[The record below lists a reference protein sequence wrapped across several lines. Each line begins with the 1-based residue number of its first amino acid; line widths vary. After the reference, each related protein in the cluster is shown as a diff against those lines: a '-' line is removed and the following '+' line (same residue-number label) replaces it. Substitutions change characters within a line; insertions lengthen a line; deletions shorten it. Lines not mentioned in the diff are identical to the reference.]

1 VGISVDVRSF
11 MKIVV
16 VRNRCKDGI
25 VNTLGQRCPETYGRR
40 SVQRVLD
47 ALWANGH
54 TVAYFEGDK
63 HLIANLEEFMPS
75 EPYSEQP
82 GGMVLNMSY
91 GIQGESRYC
100 HVPGM
105 LEMAGIPYTG
115 SGPLGHALALDKVTA
130 KSLMRDAGVP
140 TPKFRVMSSCDSRI
154 DDLKFPLIVKPR
166 HESTSYGLRC
176 VRNREELEEAA
187 QAIFTEYQQEALVEE
202 YIEGREVCIGLIGN
216 DNVEFL
222 PPVELDFD
230 GRQLHTLTWEDKYH
244 KSTDEPVKICPAPIS
259 ENLARRLCELS
270 LTTFRVCQ
278 CKDYARVDVR
288 IDQSGEPYVLEINSM
303 ASLGT
308 GGSFVLAART
318 AGYTFE
324 SLISKM
330 LDITHERYFGEPLP
344 LSTCSAD
351 WNIEDLLQEELAA
364 SVP

>member
-1 VGISVDVRSF
+1 
-11 MKIVV
+11 MKVAV
-16 VRNRCKDGI
+16 VRNRNKDGI
-25 VNTLGQRCPETYGRR
+25 VNTLGQRCPEIYGRR
-40 SVQRVLD
+40 SVQRIID

-54 TVAYFEGDK
+54 SVVYFEGDK
-63 HLIANLEEFMPS
+63 HLIANLEEIMPPD
-75 EPYSEQP
+75 PYTNRPS
-82 GGMVLNMSY
+82 GMVFNISY
-91 GIQGESRYC
+91 GIQGESRYSQ
-100 HVPGM
+100 VPGM

-115 SGPLGHALALDKVTA
+115 SGPLGQALALDKVTA

-140 TPKFRVMSSCDSRI
+140 TPRFRVMSRCDSRVN
-154 DDLKFPLIVKPR
+154 DLNFPLIVKPR

-176 VRNREELEEAA
+176 VRSRKELEEAA

-202 YIEGREVCIGLIGN
+202 YIDGREVCIGLLGN

-230 GRQLHTLTWEDKYH
+230 GRQLHTLTLEDKFH
-244 KSTDEPVKICPAPIS
+244 KSPDEPTKICPAPIS

-278 CKDYARVDVR
+278 CKDYSR
-288 IDQSGEPYVLEINSM
+288 IDIRITPSGEPFVLEINSM

-308 GGSFVLAART
+308 GGTFVMAARA

-324 SLISKM
+324 SLISRM

-344 LSTCSAD
+344 PSICSAD
-351 WNIEDLLQEELAA
+351 WNIEETLHEELAA
-364 SVP
+364 RVP

>member
-1 VGISVDVRSF
+1 
-11 MKIVV
+11 MKVAV
-16 VRNRCKDGI
+16 VRNRNKEGI

-54 TVAYFEGDK
+54 SVAYFEGDK
-63 HLIANLEEFMPS
+63 HLIANLEEFMPPD
-75 EPYSEQP
+75 PYTEQP
-82 GGMVLNMSY
+82 SGMVLNMSY

-130 KSLMRDAGVP
+130 KCLMRDAGVP
-140 TPKFRVMSSCDSRI
+140 TPMFRVMSSCDSRV
-154 DDLKFPLIVKPR
+154 DDLSFPLIVKPR

-176 VRNREELEEAA
+176 ARSRQELEEAA
-187 QAIFTEYQQEALVEE
+187 QAIFIEYQQEALVEE
-202 YIEGREVCIGLIGN
+202 YIDGREVCIGLLGN
-216 DNVEFL
+216 DKIEFL

-244 KSTDEPVKICPAPIS
+244 KSPDEPVKICPAQIS
-259 ENLARRLCELS
+259 EKLEQRLCELS
-270 LTTFRVCQ
+270 LTTFRICQ
-278 CKDYARVDVR
+278 CKDYARIDIR
-288 IDQSGEPYVLEINSM
+288 IDPSGEPFVLEINSM

-308 GGSFVLAART
+308 GGAFVLAART

-324 SLISKM
+324 SIVSKM
-330 LDITHERYFGEPLP
+330 LDITHERYFGESLP
-344 LSTCSAD
+344 PSTCSAD
-351 WNIEDLLQEELAA
+351 WNIEEMLHEELAVT
-364 SVP
+364 VP

>member
-1 VGISVDVRSF
+1 
-11 MKIVV
+11 MKIAV
-16 VRNRCKDGI
+16 VRNRNKEGV
-25 VNTLGQRCPETYGRR
+25 VNTLGQPCPETYGRR
-40 SVQRVLD
+40 SVQRVID

-54 TVAYFEGDK
+54 TVSYFEGDK
-63 HLIANLEEFMPS
+63 QLIANLEEFLPS
-75 EPYSEQP
+75 GPCAGNP
-82 GGMVLNMSY
+82 GGLVFNLSY
-91 GIQGESRYC
+91 GIQGESRYT

-115 SGPLGHALALDKVTA
+115 SGPLGHALSLDKVTA

-140 TPKFRVMSSCDSRI
+140 TPEFRVMSRCDSRI
-154 DDLKFPLIVKPR
+154 DDLNFPLIVKPR

-176 VRNREELEEAA
+176 VRSRKELEEAA

-202 YIEGREVCIGLIGN
+202 YIDGREVCIGLLGN

-244 KSTDEPVKICPAPIS
+244 KSADEPTKICPAPIS
-259 ENLARRLCELS
+259 EKLANRLCEMS
-270 LTTFRVCQ
+270 LTTFRLCQ
-278 CKDYARVDVR
+278 CKDYARVDIRV
-288 IDQSGEPYVLEINSM
+288 DPSGEPFVLEINSM

-308 GGSFVLAART
+308 GGTFVLAARA

-324 SLISKM
+324 SLISRM

-344 LSTCSAD
+344 SDTCSAD
-351 WNIEDLLQEELAA
+351 WNIEEMLQQEFVAP
-364 SVP
+364 VP

>member
-1 VGISVDVRSF
+1 
-11 MKIVV
+11 MKVAV
-16 VRNRCKDGI
+16 VRNRNKEGV
-25 VNTLGQRCPETYGRR
+25 VNTLGQPCPETYGRR
-40 SVQRVLD
+40 SVQRVID

-54 TVAYFEGDK
+54 TVSYFEGDK
-63 HLIANLEEFMPS
+63 QLIADLEEFMPPN
-75 EPYSEQP
+75 PYTEHP
-82 GGMVLNMSY
+82 DGIVFNMSY
-91 GIQGESRYC
+91 GIQGESRYS

-115 SGPLGHALALDKVTA
+115 SGPLGQALSLDKVTA

-140 TPKFRVMSSCDSRI
+140 TPNFRVMSRCDSRI
-154 DDLKFPLIVKPR
+154 DDLNFPLIVKPR

-187 QAIFTEYQQEALVEE
+187 QAIFTEFQQEALVEE
-202 YIEGREVCIGLIGN
+202 YIDGREVCIGLLGN

-244 KSTDEPVKICPAPIS
+244 KSIDEPTKICPAPIS
-259 ENLARRLCELS
+259 EKLARRLCELS
-270 LTTFRVCQ
+270 LTTFRICQ
-278 CKDYARVDVR
+278 CKDYARVDIR
-288 IDQSGEPYVLEINSM
+288 IDPSGKPFVLEINSM

-308 GGSFVLAART
+308 GSAFVLAARA

-324 SLISKM
+324 SLTSRL

-344 LSTCSAD
+344 PGTCSAD
-351 WNIEDLLQEELAA
+351 WNIENLLQEELAA
-364 SVP
+364 PVL